1 MIVIAGPRRWA
12 RDPAI
17 HAAHPNPRP
26 VSMDRRVT
34 PGGDEEMAG
43 TVSSCMNATHLR
55 PDAAGSN
62 APFIPA

>member
-1 MIVIAGPRRWA
+1 
-12 RDPAI
+12 
-17 HAAHPNPRP
+17 
-26 VSMDRRVT
+26 MDRRVK
-34 PGGDEEMAG
+34 PGGDEEIAG